1 MILFSQS
8 GVASD
13 SDAPVGRTE
22 TSVAPMSK
30 QEITAFADQ
39 DAGWLQTI
47 EGTYD
52 STMDLAKND
61 DSTLGSFLKRPI
73 RQSAQTWLV
82 GQGLHYKFN
91 PWQAFCENP
100 YVRDKIKNYQLLRM
114 KLHCKMV
121 ISGTKFHY
129 GRALVSYNPF
139 TWGDEVTVDRAF
151 IPQDNIQASQKPHFF
166 LNPTKNTGGELCL
179 PFFWDKNY
187 LNIPAGDWKD
197 MGDIV
202 INSFGNLLHANGGND
217 PVTVTIYL
225 WAEDVVLTMPTN
237 SDPPLVS
244 QSGRRRARALNS
256 KDQGNSIASDEYGT
270 GIISKPA
277 AAIARAAGQLSSL
290 PVIGPY
296 MTASQIAAGAT
307 ANIAKIFGYSRP
319 AVITDTQI
327 MKPSPTGNL
336 ASTDAADAVIKL
348 TLDSKAELTVDPR
361 TVGLSGQD
369 EMGIT
374 EYCMRESFLTSFS
387 WGPDQAPDSLLWNT
401 RVLPMQLDNVNN
413 EIHMTPLAH
422 MATCFGNW
430 QGSLKFRFQI
440 VKSDFHKGRILAR
453 WDPNFFTSSVNYNTN
468 YSRVIDIAE
477 TDDFEIVVGW
487 GQSSPWK
494 ECGSPYATGSNFSAV
509 SRLYTN
515 DTQANGVLE
524 LAVLNE
530 LVSPSIDAPI
540 SVNVFVSACDDF
552 KLANPSNSKLNYF
565 HLFPVPETEPNALE
579 VQDDASGPGGQGQV
593 QNVGLGPFLPA
604 GGIGDPSNG
613 EYDVLTSQSSEPNV
627 ETGDSTESDKPT
639 SSGEIISIASKSDP
653 DDNTYMVYY
662 GDPPTSIRELCKR
675 YCFTRMWFP
684 ERASTGAIRINGLT
698 NKDLPYHTGWD
709 SHGLDTS
716 TVSGNPMTVGPTAFH
731 SWFLPAYAGY
741 RGGMRKKYFFT
752 GNLKQSPQVSRS
764 LYHTYG
770 NGSSTDS
777 ELSTTQ
783 TNAERQKFFS
793 SRWNSSAGT
802 GTAATNMSIND
813 TIEVELPFYWN
824 RRFAAAR
831 QIRAQTLQCNSHRV
845 VTAAATIS
853 GEAQNQDTLGLHYQQ
868 HDAVADDFSLF
879 FFTGVPI
886 YYFYSLNETS

>member
-1 MILFSQS
+1 MILISHS

-13 SDAPVGRTE
+13 SDVPEGRTE
-22 TSVAPMSK
+22 TSVAPMSR

-52 STMDLAKND
+52 PTMDLAKND

-129 GRALVSYNPF
+129 GRSLVSYNPF

-197 MGDIV
+197 MGEIV

-256 KDQGNSIASDEYGT
+256 RDQGNSIASDEYGT

-348 TLDSKAELTVDPR
+348 TLDSKAELTVDSR
-361 TVGLSGQD
+361 TVGLAGQD

-387 WGPDQAPDSLLWNT
+387 WEPDQAPDSLL
-401 RVLPMQLDNVNN
+401 
-413 EIHMTPLAH
+413 EH
-422 MATCFGNW
+422 
-430 QGSLKFRFQI
+430 
-440 VKSDFHKGRILAR
+440 
-453 WDPNFFTSSVNYNTN
+453 
-468 YSRVIDIAE
+468 
-477 TDDFEIVVGW
+477 
-487 GQSSPWK
+487 
-494 ECGSPYATGSNFSAV
+494 
-509 SRLYTN
+509 
-515 DTQANGVLE
+515 
-524 LAVLNE
+524 
-530 LVSPSIDAPI
+530 
-540 SVNVFVSACDDF
+540 
-552 KLANPSNSKLNYF
+552 
-565 HLFPVPETEPNALE
+565 
-579 VQDDASGPGGQGQV
+579 
-593 QNVGLGPFLPA
+593 
-604 GGIGDPSNG
+604 
-613 EYDVLTSQSSEPNV
+613 
-627 ETGDSTESDKPT
+627 
-639 SSGEIISIASKSDP
+639 
-653 DDNTYMVYY
+653 
-662 GDPPTSIRELCKR
+662 
-675 YCFTRMWFP
+675 
-684 ERASTGAIRINGLT
+684 
-698 NKDLPYHTGWD
+698 
-709 SHGLDTS
+709 
-716 TVSGNPMTVGPTAFH
+716 
-731 SWFLPAYAGY
+731 
-741 RGGMRKKYFFT
+741 
-752 GNLKQSPQVSRS
+752 
-764 LYHTYG
+764 
-770 NGSSTDS
+770 SSTA
-777 ELSTTQ
+777 
-783 TNAERQKFFS
+783 N
-793 SRWNSSAGT
+793 
-802 GTAATNMSIND
+802 
-813 TIEVELPFYWN
+813 
-824 RRFAAAR
+824 AAR
-831 QIRAQTLQCNSHRV
+831 
-845 VTAAATIS
+845 
-853 GEAQNQDTLGLHYQQ
+853 
-868 HDAVADDFSLF
+868 
-879 FFTGVPI
+879 
-886 YYFYSLNETS
+886 